1 MSSLSSMASDI
12 TIKAEPIYQ
21 SSNNNN
27 NNKKYK
33 KNRKKMSE
41 NNYPGKND
49 TLKIYQRKRRTG
61 VHFSTMTNEADSSM
75 DSSYV

>member
-21 SSNNNN
+21 SSS
-27 NNKKYK
+27 NNKYT
-33 KNRKKMSE
+33 KNRKKMPE

-61 VHFSTMTNEADSSM
+61 VHFSSTMTNEVDSSL

>member
-21 SSNNNN
+21 SSNN
-27 NNKKYK
+27 KYK
-33 KNRKKMSE
+33 KNQKRMPE

-61 VHFSTMTNEADSSM
+61 VHFSTTTNEVDSSL

>member
-1 MSSLSSMASDI
+1 
-12 TIKAEPIYQ
+12 
-21 SSNNNN
+21 
-27 NNKKYK
+27 
-33 KNRKKMSE
+33 MSE

>member
-12 TIKAEPIYQ
+12 TIKAEPTYQ
-21 SSNNNN
+21 SSSNNN
-27 NNKKYK
+27 KYK
-33 KNRKKMSE
+33 KNRKKMPE

-61 VHFSTMTNEADSSM
+61 VHFSNTMTNEVDSSL